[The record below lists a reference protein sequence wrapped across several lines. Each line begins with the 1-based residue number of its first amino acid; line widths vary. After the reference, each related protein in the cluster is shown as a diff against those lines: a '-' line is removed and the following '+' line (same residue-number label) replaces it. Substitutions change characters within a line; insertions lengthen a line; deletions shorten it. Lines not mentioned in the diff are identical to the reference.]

1 MLTNPETNVRL
12 GTTIF
17 KDLTERFGGAHL
29 ALASYNAGVTPV
41 RRWIEERPGLDRDE
55 FIDDIP
61 YPETQNYVKKI
72 VGTAD
77 DYRRL
82 YGDGVVAASR
92 PTTGSSVTTPAQ
104 PASKAGS
111 AGKPTPARKA
121 PAKKSRRT
129 TSPSRR

>member
-17 KDLTERFGGAHL
+17 KDLSERFGGAHL
-29 ALASYNAGVTPV
+29 ALAGYNAGVTPV
-41 RRWIEERPGLDRDE
+41 HRWIEERPGLDRYE
-55 FIDDIP
+55 FIDDSP

-82 YGDGVVAASR
+82 YGDGVVAVTR
-92 PTTGSSVTTPAQ
+92 PTTGSSVASPAK

-111 AGKPTPARKA
+111 AGKPAPARKA
-121 PAKKSRRT
+121 PSKKSSRT
-129 TSPSRR
+129 TSRSRR